1 MSSPIDPN
9 GAEGGLTAEERE
21 AILTEELPA
30 LHAYV
35 RLRLGARLKARES
48 SHDLVQSVC
57 REILLHGEARKDLD
71 RDGLRKWLFIEVG
84 RKISDRHAYFHREK
98 RDIDREVAP
107 AQTSS
112 ADLGLAGAYAAFI
125 TPSRHAMAREEINRV
140 EEAFAVL
147 DDDEREAILCARM
160 LGLSHAETALRLGV
174 SEAQSRK
181 ILFRALR
188 RLTMTLDQ

>member
-1 MSSPIDPN
+1 MSDPDEKKR
-9 GAEGGLTAEERE
+9 ADAGLSAEERE
-21 AILTEELPA
+21 ALLADELPA

-35 RLRLGARLKARES
+35 RLQLGARLKARES

-57 REILLHGEARKDLD
+57 REILLHGEGRTDLD
-71 RDGLRKWLFIEVG
+71 RDGFRKWLFIEVG
-84 RKISDRHAYFHREK
+84 RKIADRHAYFHREK
-98 RDIDREVAP
+98 RDIDREVTP
-107 AQTSS
+107 ADGQS
-112 ADLGLAGAYAAFI
+112 ADLGLVGAYGAFI
-125 TPSRHAMAREEINRV
+125 TPSRHAMAREEIARV

-174 SEAQSRK
+174 TEAQSRK

-188 RLTMTLDQ
+188 RLTMVLDQ